1 METGAAMRLFAAVV
15 DAGSFSEAGRR
26 LGLAPSSVSRGV
38 SSLEDK
44 LGVRLLDR
52 TTRRLALTEAG
63 RLYHESAS
71 RVLADMEAA
80 NQAVSRFEAAPRG
93 TLRLNTGVVFGRL
106 HIAPALPEFLRRYP
120 EITVD
125 LTLTDNY
132 VDLVE
137 EGADLAIRIGEL
149 RDSALIARKLAPN
162 RRIICASPAYFEAHG
177 RPEKPTDLCR
187 HNCLAYKYQAG
198 GKLTWR
204 LRAPDGEDHA
214 LAVEGNLYVNNA
226 DALHA
231 CALEGLG
238 IVILPSWVVGPDI
251 QAGKLCNAFPG
262 WQVTPTAMD
271 TAIYAVYPHNRHLSP
286 RVRAFIDY
294 LVEVIGPRPY
304 WEAGL
309 EL

>member
-1 METGAAMRLFAAVV
+1 METGAAMRLFVAVV

-120 EITVD
+120 EIIID

-177 RPEKPTDLCR
+177 RPEKPTDLCQ

-198 GKLTWR
+198 GKLAWR
-204 LRAPDGEDHA
+204 LRAPDGEDHT

-231 CALEGLG
+231 AALEGLG

-294 LVEVIGPRPY
+294 LVEIIGPRPY